1 MTPVS
6 AEALGGHRALDIQH
20 HQPDSRAERGRDMA
34 LLEDGAWQGK
44 VWTGSW
50 ADAGGGAYDAVEPA
64 TGNVIAP
71 VGKATP
77 EDVHAAA
84 QKAKEAQ
91 TAWAAAPFE
100 ERARVLRKA
109 GEILEANAEEIK
121 GWLAR
126 ETGSIQPFGDFQVHT
141 TAAECY
147 EASALPSHPYGE
159 LLRSAMPR
167 LSFARRLPAG
177 VVGVIAPFNVPTILA
192 IRAVAPALALG
203 NAVILKPDPRTA
215 ISGGAL
221 FARVFEEAGVPA
233 GVLQVLPGGADV
245 GEAMVVEPLIR
256 VIAFTGSTKAG
267 RKVGA
272 LAGQHLKRAHLE
284 LGGNSA
290 LIVLPDVDVTQ
301 AASVGAFGTFA
312 HQGQICMATSRH
324 LVHRDIA
331 EEYTAAL
338 TEKVEKLPVGDPF
351 REQVAMG
358 PLIDAH
364 QRDRVHGLVTASVEA
379 GATVRTGA
387 TYEGLFYRPTVLGD
401 VPVNTPAYSEEIF
414 GPVAPI
420 TPFSSLDEV
429 IDLAAGTEYGLSL
442 GILTRD
448 VYKAL
453 RLAEQIP
460 SGLVHINDQTV
471 NDEAVAPFGGV
482 GASGTGSRH
491 GGPQANIEA
500 FTETQWVT
508 LRGDLPTYPF

>member
-1 MTPVS
+1 MT
-6 AEALGGHRALDIQH
+6 
-20 HQPDSRAERGRDMA
+20 
-34 LLEDGAWQGK
+34 LLEDRAWEGK

-50 ADAGGGAYDAVEPA
+50 SDAAGGTYTAVEPS
-64 TGNVIAP
+64 TGDSLGE
-71 VGKATP
+71 VGSATP
-77 EDVHAAA
+77 EDVSAAA
-84 QKAKEAQ
+84 ARAVEAQ
-91 TAWAAAPFE
+91 RAWAATPFE
-100 ERARVLRKA
+100 ERARVLRRA
-109 GEILEANAEEIK
+109 GEVLEANADEIK

-126 ETGSIQPFGDFQVHT
+126 ESGAIQPFGDFQVHT
-141 TAAECY
+141 SAAECY

-159 LLRSAMPR
+159 LLRSGAPR
-167 LSFARRLPAG
+167 LSFARRVPAG

-215 ISGGAL
+215 ISGGAM
-221 FARVFEEAGVPA
+221 FARVFEEAGLPA

-245 GEAMVVEPLIR
+245 GEALVVEPAVRI
-256 VIAFTGSTKAG
+256 IAFTGSTRAG
-267 RKVGA
+267 RSVGA

-290 LIVLPDVDVTQ
+290 LIVLPDVDVAA
-301 AASVGAFGTFA
+301 AASVGAWGTFA

-331 EEYTAAL
+331 EEYTAIL

-358 PLIDAH
+358 PLIDAG
-364 QRDRVHGLVTASVEA
+364 QRDRVHGLVTASVDG
-379 GATVRTGA
+379 GATVRTGG
-387 TYEGLFYRPTVLGD
+387 TFEGLFYRPTVLGD
-401 VPVNTPAYSEEIF
+401 VPVDAPAYREEIF
-414 GPVAPI
+414 GPVAPV
-420 TPFSSLDEV
+420 TPFSSIEEV
-429 IDLAAGTEYGLSL
+429 VELARGTEYGLSL

-448 VYKAL
+448 VYKGL
-453 RLAEQIP
+453 ELAEQIP

-508 LRGDLPTYPF
+508 VRGELPAYPF